1 MLVLFVL
8 KELILK
14 ISPVLRSIH
23 YVILLTMKEDARAVI
38 LDISFKMVNVTS
50 MLLITIEIHYV
61 LSSMEQ
67 LVLDVLQ
74 EHS

>member
-14 ISPVLRSIH
+14 ILPVFKSIH
-23 YVILLTMKEDARAVI
+23 YVILLAMKEDARAVI